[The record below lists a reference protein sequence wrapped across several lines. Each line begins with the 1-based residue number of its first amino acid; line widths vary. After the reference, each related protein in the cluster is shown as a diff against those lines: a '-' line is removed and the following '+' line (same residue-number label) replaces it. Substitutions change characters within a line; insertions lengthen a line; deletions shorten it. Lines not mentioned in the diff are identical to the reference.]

1 VTATDEA
8 GSWLVDPTRRH
19 QYRWFDNGEWTDQVS
34 DHGVRTV
41 DPYGTEPTAA
51 SARAAARETTS
62 TAAIATGGSNTFGVV
77 AAIGGAIALMGVAVN
92 MITVDA
98 GVFENS
104 LTYFDRDHGKV
115 VAAVAGFGII
125 VALAGLLRSS
135 PGWLARL
142 LVFAAGATVTGFAIY
157 DRVQLD
163 HDTSHVRST
172 IAHNPLAAHV
182 EVRVGIG
189 LYLVMGG
196 GVVMAICALLAGR
209 NSN

>member
-19 QYRWFDNGEWTDQVS
+19 QYRWFDGGQWTDQVS

-41 DPYGTEPTAA
+41 DPYGSEPSTAPT
-51 SARAAARETTS
+51 RANAKEHTS
-62 TAAIATGGSNTFGVV
+62 TAAVATGGSNTFGVV
-77 AAIGGAIALMGVAVN
+77 AAIGGAVALMGVAVN
-92 MITVDA
+92 MVTVDA
-98 GVFENS
+98 GLFENS
-104 LTYFDRDHGKV
+104 LTYFDRSHGKV

-125 VALAGLLRSS
+125 VALAGLLRPS

-163 HDTSHVRST
+163 HDTSHLRSSV
-172 IAHNPLAAHV
+172 AHNALAGHV
-182 EVRVGIG
+182 DVRVGIG

-196 GVVMAICALLAGR
+196 GAVMAVCALLAGR